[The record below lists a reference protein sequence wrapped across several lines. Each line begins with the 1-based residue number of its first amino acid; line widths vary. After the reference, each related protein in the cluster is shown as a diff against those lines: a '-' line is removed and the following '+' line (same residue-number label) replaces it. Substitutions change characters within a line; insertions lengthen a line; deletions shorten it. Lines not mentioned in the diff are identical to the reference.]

1 MPLHDITG
9 NEIKDSGLLTWYMNL
24 HMPYAIKERQKP
36 KKPVAVKNTTLLVNT
51 QGLMQMLSCGR
62 PGAIKTGEEA
72 HAKVRIGRKILWNVE
87 CVRKYINSIAE

>member
-1 MPLHDITG
+1 MPLQDITG
-9 NEIKDSGLLTWYMNL
+9 NGTKDSGLLTWYMNL
-24 HMPYAIKERQKP
+24 SILAACKERQKP
-36 KKPVAVKNTTLLVNT
+36 RKPVVIKDTTLLVNT

>member
-9 NEIKDSGLLTWYMNL
+9 NEIKDSRLLTWYMNL
-24 HMPYAIKERQKP
+24 HMPVTCKEKQKP
-36 KKPVAVKNTTLLVNT
+36 GKPVVVKDALLVNT